1 MTLTLID
8 AEFCTLADLSF
19 LPSSQVNWGE
29 KKRGEVERLANPIK
43 AQIKGMVNTEILH
56 SH

>member
-1 MTLTLID
+1 MQYFVLWLT
-8 AEFCTLADLSF
+8 FLSF
-19 LPSSQVNWGE
+19 LTGELWGE
-29 KKRGEVERLANPIK
+29 KRGEVEQLANPIK

>member
-19 LPSSQVNWGE
+19 LPSSQVNWG
-29 KKRGEVERLANPIK
+29 KRKGRGGAIGQSYQGTDQGHGE
-43 AQIKGMVNTEILH
+43 H
-56 SH
+56 